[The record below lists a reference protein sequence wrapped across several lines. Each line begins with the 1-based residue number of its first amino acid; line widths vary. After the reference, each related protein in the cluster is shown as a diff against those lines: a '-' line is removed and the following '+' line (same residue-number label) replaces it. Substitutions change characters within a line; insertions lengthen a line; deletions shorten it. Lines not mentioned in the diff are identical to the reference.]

1 MRLFLRLIRYAL
13 ILAVSGILLAVIGV
27 TVAYWLIAPGLPS
40 VEALRDVRL
49 QVPLR
54 VYSADDKL
62 IATFGETR
70 RIPVKIAN
78 VPKQVK
84 EAFVAVEDARF
95 YEHPGY
101 DWQGI
106 ARAGWLML
114 STGKFK
120 VAGGSTI
127 TQQVARNFFFSSE
140 VSLTRKISEI
150 FFAVRMEH
158 ELSKD
163 EILELYLNKIF
174 LGNRAYGVGAAAE
187 FYYGKTLDQL
197 SLAECAVLA
206 SIPKFPSSGNP
217 LNRRERVLERRNY
230 VLQRML
236 DNGFISAEQ
245 FKQASTEVDQSY
257 AHEPPIEAEA
267 PYVAEMVRQEA
278 IKRFGNDALTEG
290 YVIRT
295 TLDSH
300 MQDGA
305 NRALHDGL
313 ISYDLRHGFRGAEA
327 HLDIHAGMQPAELD
341 KLLALYHPIAG
352 LVPGVVTESAEKSA
366 TVYLV
371 DSQSVP
377 IDLEAIDWA
386 RPYQDDSHRGA
397 APKKVDA
404 LLKPGDVIRLTRNAD
419 GKWKLAQL
427 PLAQA
432 ALLALNPENGAIKA
446 MVGGFS
452 FGRSKFNR
460 VTQSNRNPGSSFKPF
475 LYAAAFDHGFTPA
488 SIINDAPLV
497 FEDPSKPNGLWTP
510 KNDDD
515 KFEGPMRLREAMV
528 LSKNLVSIRLLDA
541 IGVHYARDYITR
553 FGFTP
558 EQIPESLSMAL
569 GTASVSPLTMARG
582 YAVFA
587 NGGFLIDP
595 YFVDSIYDRDG
606 KEVFHAHPAL
616 ACRRCAERAQDNGRV
631 VKVDPAVAAANALGV
646 IEPATATTTTAASS
660 SSTTA
665 PNLAPR
671 VLDARVA
678 YLIGSLMHDVVRRGT
693 GAGAMVLKRND
704 LAGKTGSTNDHRD
717 AWFNGYNADLVAATW
732 VGFDDF
738 TSLGRVNGVGE
749 FGAQAAL
756 PIWIDFMRT
765 SLQGIKE
772 QPFEMPTGIASAR
785 IDPDTGTLAS
795 GNDTRAILE
804 VFKSEDIAHLA
815 ANENTPTETSKQD
828 EKAAYDVF

>member
-1 MRLFLRLIRYAL
+1 MRLFLRLIRYTL
-13 ILAVSGILLAVIGV
+13 ILTISSVLLTVIGV
-27 TVAYWLIAPGLPS
+27 GMAYWLIAPSLPS

-70 RIPVKIAN
+70 RIPVKIGN

-84 EAFVAVEDARF
+84 EAFIAVEDARF

-114 STGKFK
+114 STGKFR

-140 VSLTRKISEI
+140 ISLTRKISEI

-158 ELSKD
+158 ELTKD

-197 SLAECAVLA
+197 NLAECAVLA

-236 DNGFISAEQ
+236 DNHFITADQ
-245 FKQASTEVDQSY
+245 FKQASAEVDLSY
-257 AHEPPIEAEA
+257 AHEPPIETEA

-278 IKRFGNDALTEG
+278 IKHFGNDALTEG

-295 TLDSH
+295 TLDSR
-300 MQDGA
+300 MQDSA
-305 NRALHDGL
+305 SRALRDGL

-327 HLDIHAGMQPAELD
+327 HLDIYPGMPPAEMD
-341 KLLALYHPIAG
+341 KLLAIYHPIAG

-366 TVYLV
+366 MTYLV
-371 DSQSVP
+371 DSQSVAL
-377 IDLEAIDWA
+377 DLEAIEWA
-386 RPYQDDSHRGA
+386 RAYQDDSHRGA
-397 APKKVDA
+397 VPKRVDT
-404 LLKPGDVIRLTRNAD
+404 LLKPGDMIRLTRNAE

-427 PLAQA
+427 PIAQA

-475 LYAAAFDHGFTPA
+475 LYAAAFEHGFTPA
-488 SIINDAPLV
+488 SIVNDAPLV
-497 FEDPSKPNGLWTP
+497 FEDPSKPNGLWMP

-515 KFEGPMRLREAMV
+515 KFEGPMRLREALV
-528 LSKNLVSIRLLDA
+528 QSKNLVSVRLLDT

-553 FGFTP
+553 FGFSA

-587 NGGFLIDP
+587 NGGFLVDP

-606 KEVFHAHPAL
+606 KEIFHAYPAL
-616 ACRRCAERAQDNGRV
+616 ACRRCAERVQDNGRV
-631 VKVDPAVAAANALGV
+631 VKVN
-646 IEPATATTTTAASS
+646 TTAALGAIEIATNTM
-660 SSTTA
+660 TTLTPK

-671 VLDARVA
+671 VLDARIA
-678 YLIGSLMHDVVRRGT
+678 YLVGSLMHDVVRRGT
-693 GAGAMVLKRND
+693 GHDAMVLKRND

-717 AWFNGYNADLVAATW
+717 AWFNGYNADIVASTW

-756 PIWIDFMRT
+756 PIWIDFMRS
-765 SLQGIKE
+765 SLQGTQE
-772 QPFEMPTGIASAR
+772 QPFEMPAGIASAR
-785 IDPDTGTLAS
+785 IDPNTGTLAS
-795 GNDTRAILE
+795 GNDTHAILE

-815 ANENTPTETSKQD
+815 ANANTPTETSKQD